1 MFLSIF
7 IIKNSQALRLATL
20 GSRLHAYIRVPHLD
34 VLYYHFSGNAKST
47 SNAKWISI
55 TAEHAALLIPLGIK
69 IYATII
75 IQGHFFYKEKPS
87 MGAYRKYTRGVKQ

>member
-1 MFLSIF
+1 M
-7 IIKNSQALRLATL
+7 
-20 GSRLHAYIRVPHLD
+20 
-34 VLYYHFSGNAKST
+34 GNAKST

-75 IQGHFFYKEKPS
+75 IQGHFSTKRNHPWEPIEN
-87 MGAYRKYTRGVKQ
+87 TQGV

>member
-1 MFLSIF
+1 VAVFLHCPRTLSIP
-7 IIKNSQALRLATL
+7 TL
-20 GSRLHAYIRVPHLD
+20 GALS
-34 VLYYHFSGNAKST
+34 YYHCSGNAKST